1 MAARRQRG
9 FAFGDAERRRGD
21 RVQLPAAVA
30 VPRAVPLVRALLA
43 ARRLPL
49 RGDLRAQH
57 RLLPHRR
64 RVVEGDEPRE
74 KAKFRDQE
82 DL

>member
-21 RVQLPAAVA
+21 RVQLPAA

-64 RVVEGDEPRE
+64 RVIEGDEPGE